1 MSKLIENTGNQSI
14 VKKLRGGKR
23 VGAGRPLNWFKKM
36 CEQEFIGHKG
46 KAVLELGKIAR
57 GELEV
62 EKIFVTEG
70 SIIRANTRVTPSYMV
85 QAASFLADRAFGKA
99 HQSTDITSDG
109 RSLLDILKEVHG
121 DA

>member
-1 MSKLIENTGNQSI
+1 MIEKIGNQSI

-23 VGAGRPLNWFKKM
+23 AGSGRPANWFKKM
-36 CEQEFIGHKG
+36 CEQEFIGKRG

-62 EKIFVTEG
+62 EKVFQHEG
-70 SIIRANTRVTPSYMV
+70 QIVRAKTGVTPSDMV